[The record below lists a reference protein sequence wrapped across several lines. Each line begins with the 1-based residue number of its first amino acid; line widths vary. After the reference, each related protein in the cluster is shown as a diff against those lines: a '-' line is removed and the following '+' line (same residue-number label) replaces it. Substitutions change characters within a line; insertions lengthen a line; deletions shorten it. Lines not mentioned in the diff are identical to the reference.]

1 MAAADRIDANTP
13 RLTLVGAAATA
24 AWMTTELGE
33 KMLGYYLEAGSDA
46 CRLG

>member
-1 MAAADRIDANTP
+1 VPT
-13 RLTLVGAAATA
+13 VGWLKPWSWWTSSAPTA

-46 CRLG
+46 CRLGLTA